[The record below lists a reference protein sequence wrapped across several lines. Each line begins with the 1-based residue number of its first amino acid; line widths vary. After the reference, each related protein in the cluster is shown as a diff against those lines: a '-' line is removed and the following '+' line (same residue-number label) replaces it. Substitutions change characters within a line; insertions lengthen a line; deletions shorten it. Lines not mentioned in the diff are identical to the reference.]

1 MIKHTVYRDDEEVIL
16 TVDFDYSPPDRG
28 RREHGIQMEPD
39 SPEEIEIIS
48 AKDVNGKDIKLTDIE
63 KDEIMDAISLDIRE
77 RRDEAAIAR
86 YESIH
91 ERSRETGKIVWRIRI
106 GNFENPPYLN
116 KKKFRAA
123 SCWHA
128 ESCGDHFIDI
138 KRIDNNGYWKNS
150 F

>member
-91 ERSRETGKIVWRIRI
+91 ER
-106 GNFENPPYLN
+106 
-116 KKKFRAA
+116 
-123 SCWHA
+123 
-128 ESCGDHFIDI
+128 D
-138 KRIDNNGYWKNS
+138 
-150 F
+150 